1 MKLVPTTTPKTLNRS
16 RTRRPKTSPKTT
28 FGKLSL
34 REIIETK
41 DGYEWTAYMVQGF
54 KTPDGRH
61 GRKKFSNRDEAL
73 SWIATKGV
81 EIRNADTALH
91 NVVTRLSKSQVEEAE
106 GAFNR
111 LAGRY
116 TLGEAVEYF
125 LSHFATPDDAVRLDH
140 ALSGANGSKE
150 RAAIVGFLEDRERDG
165 VRPRSL
171 VQLKSTISNFVAF
184 VTLTKVPEALRP
196 EIDRV
201 RGELAAERAATLAEV
216 IRALPEDLREPA
228 RAASEDLDT
237 VLDLLQAR
245 KLPTAVRDGVADVR
259 DSIEARR
266 RITDKDL
273 ATALVDRVPGANVP
287 SVHDIGAP
295 DVEAFLRSLRSKDGT
310 GTASR
315 KTWNNSRA
323 DLHAFFS
330 WCADPRRRWCA
341 SNPATTISKFK
352 LGRGVPEILTVA
364 QCRDLMQYVSHFE
377 GGVLSRYF
385 ALALFGGLRTGPDGE
400 LVKLA
405 RHADHSKLIDLA
417 RGVIHIQPEISKT
430 HQYRQTTIRPALHEW
445 LTRYDGEIL
454 PTNSDRLVKHIRAK
468 FALGHDVLRHTF
480 FSYLVSAEGSVE
492 RAALEGGNT
501 ESILR
506 RHYLNCATQDE
517 ATNFWQ
523 ILPPGS
529 NDAKIIQMISA

>member
-1 MKLVPTTTPKTLNRS
+1 
-16 RTRRPKTSPKTT
+16 
-28 FGKLSL
+28 
-34 REIIETK
+34 
-41 DGYEWTAYMVQGF
+41 MVQGF
-54 KTPDGRH
+54 KTSDGRH
-61 GRKKFSNRDEAL
+61 GRKKFSDRDEAL
-73 SWIATKGV
+73 AWIATKNV
-81 EIRNADTALH
+81 ELQNADTALC
-91 NVVTRLSKSQVEEAE
+91 NVVTRLSKVQVEEAE

-116 TLGEAVEYF
+116 TLGEAVDYF
-125 LSHFATPDDAVRLDH
+125 LRHFAQPDDAVPLNR
-140 ALSGANGSKE
+140 ALAD
-150 RAAIVGFLEDRERDG
+150 FLEAREREG

-184 VTLTKVPEALRP
+184 VTLAKVPETLRS

-201 RGELAAERAATLAEV
+201 RGELGAERAATLAEV

-228 RAASEDLDT
+228 RAASEELAT
-237 VLDLLQAR
+237 VLDLLRVR
-245 KLPTAVRDGVADVR
+245 KLPAALRDAVADAR
-259 DSIEARR
+259 DSLEARH

-273 ATALVDRVPGANVP
+273 ATAFVERVPGASVP
-287 SVHDIGAP
+287 SVHDIGSP

-310 GTASR
+310 GAASR

-323 DLHAFFS
+323 DLHAFFA

-341 SNPATTISKFK
+341 SNPATSISKFK

-364 QCRDLMQYVSHFE
+364 QCRDLMHYVADFE
-377 GGVLSRYF
+377 GGALARYF

-405 RHADHSKLIDLA
+405 RHGDRSKLIDLA

-430 HQYRQTTIRPALHEW
+430 HQYRQTSIRPALHQW
-445 LTRYDGEIL
+445 LTRFGGEIL
-454 PTNSDRLVKHIRAK
+454 PPNSDRLVKHIRAK
-468 FALGHDVLRHTF
+468 FSLGHDVLRHTF
-480 FSYLVSAEGSVE
+480 FSFLVGAEGSVE

-506 RHYLNCATQDE
+506 RHYLNTSTATE
-517 ATNFWQ
+517 AADFWQ
-523 ILPPGS
+523 ILPPDSKEG
-529 NDAKIIQMISA
+529 KILKMISA

>member
-16 RTRRPKTSPKTT
+16 RTRRPKTAPKTT

-116 TLGEAVEYF
+116 TLGEAVDYF
-125 LSHFATPDDAVRLDH
+125 LRHFATPDDAVRLDH

-171 VQLKSTISNFVAF
+171 VQLKSTVSNFVAF
-184 VTLTKVPEALRP
+184 VTLAKVPEALRP

-237 VLDLLQAR
+237 VLDLLQVR
-245 KLPTAVRDGVADVR
+245 KLPAAVRDGVANVR

-266 RITDKDL
+266 RITNKDL

-295 DVEAFLRSLRSKDGT
+295 DIEAFLRSLRSKDGT

-341 SNPATTISKFK
+341 SNPATSIFKKK

-364 QCRDLMQYVSHFE
+364 QCRDLMNYVAEFE
-377 GGVLSRYF
+377 GGALARYF
-385 ALALFGGLRTGPDGE
+385 ALALFAGIRTGPGGE

-405 RHADHSKLIDLA
+405 RHANRSKLIDLA
-417 RGVIHIQPEISKT
+417 NGVIRIEPEIAKT
-430 HQYRQTTIRPALHEW
+430 HQSRTTEIRPVLHTW
-445 LTRYDGEIL
+445 LTRFGGEIL
-454 PTNSDRLVKHIRAK
+454 PPNSDRRIKHIRAK
-468 FALGHDVLRHTF
+468 FSLGHDVLRHTF
-480 FSYLVSAEGSVE
+480 FSYLVGTDGSVE
-492 RAALEGGNT
+492 KAALQGGNT
-501 ESILR
+501 EKVLR
-506 RHYLNCATQDE
+506 RHYLNMVTANE
-517 ATNFWQ
+517 ATEFWQ